1 MRILL
6 VNPNTSVGVSDRL
19 AAAARMVASPGT
31 TLVPLTAP
39 RGMPYISS
47 RAEAQIGGAIAIE
60 MLAEH
65 HERADAAILAAF
77 GDPGLFGARE
87 LFDIPVVGLAEA
99 AMLTAC
105 MMGRRFAI
113 VTFASTLASWYE
125 DCIEMHG
132 LGNRCS
138 GIRALSGAFGPVV
151 DVAEEKEALLVELM
165 TNTLAEVGADVLILG
180 GAPLAGLANRIK
192 ARVPVP
198 LIDPVQAAT
207 KQAETLIA
215 LKPRKAEIGTFSR
228 PPAKETVGL
237 TSALAFRLG
246 HTPREPRT

>member
-6 VNPNTSVGVSDRL
+6 VNPNTSVGITDRL
-19 AAAARMVASPGT
+19 AAAARTVASPAT

-39 RGMPYISS
+39 RGMPYISG
-47 RAEAQIGGAIAIE
+47 RAEAQIGGMIAIE

-65 HERADAAILAAF
+65 HEQADAAILAAF

-105 MMGRRFAI
+105 MLGRRFAI

-138 GIRALSGAFGPVV
+138 GVRALSGAFASVV
-151 DVAEEKEALLVELM
+151 DVADQKEAPLVELM
-165 TNTLAEVGADVLILG
+165 TNTVAEVGADVLILG
-180 GAPLAGLANRIK
+180 GAPLAGLADRIK
-192 ARVPVP
+192 TRVPVP

-207 KQAETLIA
+207 KQAETLVA
-215 LKPRKAEIGTFSR
+215 LKPRKAQLGTFSR
-228 PPAKETVGL
+228 PPAKATVGL
-237 TSALAFRLG
+237 TSALAGQLG
-246 HTPREPRT
+246 RTVREPRE